1 MKPVKIGLLGL
12 GNMGQNHLRIL
23 SMLKDVELSFIFD
36 TDMERCVLFS
46 EEYKVPV
53 AKDLITDYTKID
65 ALVVATP
72 TSTHC
77 DYVQQAS
84 KYVKYFFVEKP
95 LADTFSKAEEILRLI
110 HEYGLQIQVGFIERY
125 NPAIV
130 ALREV
135 LSQSRKVLNIDFT
148 RTNKLSSRITD
159 VDVIMDLMI
168 HDIDL
173 AMFLNGPVRKINS
186 YGIIEDEMISFGR
199 TFLEH
204 ENGVYSSLTASRITE
219 KKIRQVTATCEDMFI
234 DCNLLSKE
242 ILINKQTVVDQYFDN
257 IFIASKEEAIGLQQQ
272 ETLLNQHLSFVEF
285 CRGNYDKSIPTG
297 KDGANAIAIAETIQ
311 KQIQEKST

>member
-23 SMLKDVELSFIFD
+23 SMLRDIELGFIFD
-36 TDMERCVLFS
+36 TDS
-46 EEYKVPV
+46 EKCALLSQEYHVPISKDIISDYRKV
-53 AKDLITDYTKID
+53 D

-77 DYVQQAS
+77 DYVTQAS
-84 KYVKYFFVEKP
+84 KFVKYFFVEKP
-95 LADTFSKAEEILRLI
+95 LADSLLKAEEILRLAK
-110 HEYGLQIQVGFIERY
+110 ECGLKIQVGFIERY

-135 LSQSRKVLNIDFT
+135 LSQSRRVLNIDFT

-159 VDVIMDLMI
+159 VDVVMDLMI

-173 AMFLNGPVRKINS
+173 ALFLNGPVKNINS
-186 YGIIEDEMISFGR
+186 YGITEDGMISFGR

-204 ENGVYSSLTASRITE
+204 ENKVYSSLTASRITE
-219 KKIRQVTATCEDMFI
+219 KKLRQITATCEDMFI

-242 ILINKQTVVDQYFDN
+242 ILINKQTLVDQYFDN
-257 IFIASKEEAIGLQQQ
+257 IFIASKEETIGLQQQ
-272 ETLLNQHLSFVEF
+272 ETLLSQHLSFLEF
-285 CRGNYDKSIPTG
+285 CRGKGDDSIPTAL
-297 KDGANAIAIAETIQ
+297 DGLNAISIAETIQ
-311 KQIQEKST
+311 KQIQG

>member
-23 SMLKDVELSFIFD
+23 SMLKDIELSFIFD
-36 TDMERCVLFS
+36 TDIGKCTQLS
-46 EEYKVPV
+46 KEYKVPISN
-53 AKDLITDYTKID
+53 DIISDYTKID
-65 ALVVATP
+65 ALVIATP
-72 TSTHC
+72 TLTHC
-77 DYVQQAS
+77 DYVKQAS
-84 KYVKYFFVEKP
+84 EFVKYFFVEKP
-95 LADTFSKAEEILRLI
+95 LADTFSRAEEILGLTK
-110 HEYGLQIQVGFIERY
+110 EYGLQIQVGFIERY

-135 LSQSRKVLNIDFT
+135 LSQSKKVLNIDFT

-186 YGIIEDEMISFGR
+186 YGITEDGMISFGR

-204 ENGVYSSLTASRITE
+204 VNGVYSSLTASRITE

-285 CRGNYDKSIPTG
+285 CRGHNDKSIPTG
-297 KDGANAIAIAETIQ
+297 EDGANAIAIAETIQ
-311 KQIQEKST
+311 KQIQGKTT